1 MTASVHLQAEF
12 NFKESLTAQRLKVQ
26 RLQNL
31 FAGLMALCIYC
42 LVSDAIVTGLLEL
55 TLLLVF
61 LRARQALTLSAAIE
75 SLVVQNKNATASIN
89 GQQHSLSAYG
99 LDYFSSYLALV
110 SLTTVAGQTYRCFVF
125 PDVFGAVKYRQLLAL
140 LKAAPLR
147 AAPASAQR
155 LA

>member
-12 NFKESLTAQRLKVQ
+12 DFKESLVAQRLKIQ

-31 FAGLMALCIYC
+31 FAGLIALFIYYV
-42 LVSDAIVTGLLEL
+42 VSDAIVTGLLEL

-61 LRARQALTLSAAIE
+61 LRARQAITMFAAVE
-75 SLVVQNKNATASIN
+75 CLVVKNKRAEALIN
-89 GQQHSLSAYG
+89 GQYHSLSAYG

-110 SLTTVAGQTYRCFVF
+110 SLTTVAGQTYRCCVF
-125 PDVFGAVKYRQLLAL
+125 SDLFGAVKYRQLLAL
-140 LKAAPLR
+140 LKAAPT
-147 AAPASAQR
+147 ASAKR